1 MRISTAQMFRQG
13 IEQMQRQQFAL
24 ARTQQQIST
33 GLRWTSAADDPANWA
48 AAEGL
53 QNLVDQ
59 NAQYQ
64 SNAEAAMHRLYIEED
79 ALASGIDVLNRVREL
94 VIQGNTASQSDES
107 RAAISQELDSLR
119 EQLLA
124 VANRDDGQGRY
135 IFAGSSDSAEPFSW
149 DGSAA
154 IYGGDQQVRE
164 AQIGTRRTIAE
175 SDAGSDV
182 FMRLKTGNGSFAVSA
197 DAANAGS
204 VQLSSAKT
212 YDAGLWDGGTYSVS
226 FTGSDYEVRDA
237 GNAVIQTG
245 PYTSGAAIRFQG
257 VELSLEGTPAAGDR
271 FTVGPSQP
279 QDAMALVDKLARL
292 LEAPQDT
299 PAQKAQV
306 QTAMH
311 QGLTE
316 LDDAQLHFS
325 SVRAGV
331 GLRLRA
337 ADDAVAQLGAQQ
349 LHAEEALSNLRDVD
363 VAEAI
368 SNLQQ
373 QMLTLQAAQQTYM
386 SVQGLSLF
394 DYLR

>member
-237 GNAVIQTG
+237 GNTVIQTG

>member
-119 EQLLA
+119 EQLLT

-237 GNAVIQTG
+237 GNTVIQTG